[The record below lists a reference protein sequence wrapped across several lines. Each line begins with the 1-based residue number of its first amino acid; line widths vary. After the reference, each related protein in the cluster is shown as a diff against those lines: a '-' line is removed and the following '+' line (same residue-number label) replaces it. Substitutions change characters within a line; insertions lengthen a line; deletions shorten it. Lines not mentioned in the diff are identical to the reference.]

1 MEKEALIASVA
12 VVAKKI
18 ELPNMTLEE
27 LKLEAKRL
35 NEEALLK
42 ANRE

>member
-1 MEKEALIASVA
+1 MKKDGLTTGVA

-18 ELPNMTLEE
+18 ELPDMTLEE
-27 LKLEAKRL
+27 IELEAKRL

-42 ANRE
+42 ANKE